1 MTTPRCK
8 DQNHLYLL
16 SLQSPIIFLHITFI
30 SPLKTFSQLS
40 YVWSFY
46 RPLFQTCE
54 SFHRNLQLYHCHP
67 FVGCFTTPTRLL
79 RPNWLAID
87 LDFVNN
93 LWLPNV
99 FIYDLKE
106 FKVATFLVLFV
117 DGGGGGGDMLLLF
130 MQMVDYPLP
139 FFFYP
144 SFTFPSITN
153 FSITQTIHVLHKLAA
168 LFVVKEGRSIEQ
180 KEWGPFDIFTRHW
193 ICGSVFTNILYQ
205 TAVDKRWTTQQTQTI
220 PIINERKSSCIY
232 KSSAQSVHG
241 KSRVKWDYFW
251 PHENLLGHDL
261 NMISLEFC
269 VFQCWRRNKFQ
280 EKSSTSSQ
288 LMSLFCVQ
296 WGTWGSKCLSFM
308 GLIV

>member
-1 MTTPRCK
+1 MVVVVVVTCYCCSCK
-8 DQNHLYLL
+8 WLIILCPFSFTLPSLSPPLL
-16 SLQSPIIFLHITFI
+16 S
-30 SPLKTFSQLS
+30 
-40 YVWSFY
+40 
-46 RPLFQTCE
+46 
-54 SFHRNLQLYHCHP
+54 
-67 FVGCFTTPTRLL
+67 
-79 RPNWLAID
+79 
-87 LDFVNN
+87 
-93 LWLPNV
+93 
-99 FIYDLKE
+99 
-106 FKVATFLVLFV
+106 
-117 DGGGGGGDMLLLF
+117 
-130 MQMVDYPLP
+130 
-139 FFFYP
+139 
-144 SFTFPSITN
+144 N

-168 LFVVKEGRSIEQ
+168 LFVVKEGRSIKQ

-220 PIINERKSSCIY
+220 PMINERKSSCIY

-251 PHENLLGHDL
+251 PHENLLPFYKVYLGPSFDHDIVGIL
-261 NMISLEFC
+261 CLPLED
-269 VFQCWRRNKFQ
+269 FQCWRRNKFQ

>member
-1 MTTPRCK
+1 M
-8 DQNHLYLL
+8 
-16 SLQSPIIFLHITFI
+16 
-30 SPLKTFSQLS
+30 
-40 YVWSFY
+40 V
-46 RPLFQTCE
+46 
-54 SFHRNLQLYHCHP
+54 
-67 FVGCFTTPTRLL
+67 V
-79 RPNWLAID
+79 
-87 LDFVNN
+87 
-93 LWLPNV
+93 
-99 FIYDLKE
+99 
-106 FKVATFLVLFV
+106 V
-117 DGGGGGGDMLLLF
+117 DGGDMLLLF

-168 LFVVKEGRSIEQ
+168 LFVVKEGRSIKQ

-269 VFQCWRRNKFQ
+269 VFHWKTSNADEEINFRRNLLPAVNSCHFSVCN
-280 EKSSTSSQ
+280 EVPGD
-288 LMSLFCVQ
+288 LNV
-296 WGTWGSKCLSFM
+296 CLSWVWLFRFEDYPLDSHICKFRVGSSSHNDQKM
-308 GLIV
+308 KWVLQNCFATTQKTIVCTFCKLILFPR